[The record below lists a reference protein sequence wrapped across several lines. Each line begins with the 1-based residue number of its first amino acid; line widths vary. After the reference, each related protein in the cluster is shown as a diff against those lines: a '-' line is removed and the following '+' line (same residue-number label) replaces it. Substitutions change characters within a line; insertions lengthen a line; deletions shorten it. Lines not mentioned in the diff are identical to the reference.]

1 MIIKGK
7 IDYLK
12 GANIMLGFFIGLFVG
27 GIIGVVVM
35 CLLSVAGHSDD
46 DK

>member
-1 MIIKGK
+1 MI
-7 IDYLK
+7 
-12 GANIMLGFFIGLFVG
+12 GFLIGMFVG

-35 CLLSVAGHSDD
+35 CLLSVAGHADD